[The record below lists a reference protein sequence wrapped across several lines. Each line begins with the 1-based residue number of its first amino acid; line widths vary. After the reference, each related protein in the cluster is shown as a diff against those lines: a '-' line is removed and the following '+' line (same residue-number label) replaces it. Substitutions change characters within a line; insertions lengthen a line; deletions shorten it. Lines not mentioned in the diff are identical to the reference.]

1 MKIKIKFFTTLREI
15 TGKKEEIA
23 DLVDGTNVSD
33 LLRFLSIRYGE
44 AFAKYMY
51 DEKTGVHN
59 YLQILVNGNSITT
72 LQELKTQLKDGDT
85 LAIIPPVGGG

>member
-1 MKIKIKFFTTLREI
+1 VKVKIKFFTTLREI
-15 TGKKEEIA
+15 TGKKEDMV
-23 DLVDGTNVSD
+23 DLIESTNVSD
-33 LLRFLSIRYGE
+33 LLRFLSIKYGE
-44 AFAKYMY
+44 QFAKYMY

-72 LQELKTQLKDGDT
+72 LRELKTQLKDGDT